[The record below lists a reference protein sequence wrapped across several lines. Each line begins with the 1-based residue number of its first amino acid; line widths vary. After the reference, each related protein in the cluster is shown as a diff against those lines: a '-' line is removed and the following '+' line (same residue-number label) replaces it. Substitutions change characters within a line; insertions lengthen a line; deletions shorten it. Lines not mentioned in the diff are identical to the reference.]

1 MSNKQK
7 RKYLFGF
14 MAIVVAFLVFI
25 TIFSLMPATVAEPA
39 TAWATFVDWNL
50 GAVNNVLTNF
60 TLYALLAALIF
71 GGGYLATRGK

>member
-7 RKYLFGF
+7 RKLLFGF
-14 MAIVVAFLVFI
+14 MALVVFFLVFI
-25 TIFSLMPATVAEPA
+25 TIFSLMPATEA
-39 TAWATFVDWNL
+39 TNWATFVDWNQ
-50 GAVNNVLTNF
+50 GAVDNVLTNF